1 MRSIVLR
8 SRNIPAHAGKLE
20 VVKLP
25 LANRRNIPAHAGK
38 TLLGGGTQP
47 PKSEHPR
54 ARGENEFI
62 VRHYHDGEGTSP
74 RTRGKPGVVDGAV
87 QNQRNIPAHAGKTR
101 KGGVR
106 VAATKEHPRARG
118 ENAVR
123 KAFLEL
129 HLGTSPR
136 TRGKPPICSR
146 VNGLVRNIPAHAG
159 KTAGLSFFSS
169 SSAEHPRARGE
180 NIEHARLG
188 DIG

>member
-74 RTRGKPGVVDGAV
+74 RTRGKLISSRVDIGLGKEHPRARGENRGWLMV
-87 QNQRNIPAHAGKTR
+87 PSKTRGTSPRTRGKPVRVACGLLRRRNIPAHAGKTSSMPVWVIS
-101 KGGVR
+101 VR
-106 VAATKEHPRARG
+106 EHPRARG
-118 ENAVR
+118 ENYPNLV
-123 KAFLEL
+123 KNKIDV
-129 HLGTSPR
+129 GTSPR
-136 TRGKPPICSR
+136 TRGKP
-146 VNGLVRNIPAHAG
+146 L
-159 KTAGLSFFSS
+159 
-169 SSAEHPRARGE
+169 
-180 NIEHARLG
+180 
-188 DIG
+188 

>member
-74 RTRGKPGVVDGAV
+74 RTRGKLISSRVDIGLGKEHPRARGENRGWLMV
-87 QNQRNIPAHAGKTR
+87 PSKTRGTSPRTRGKPVRVACGLLRRRNIPAHAGKTPLE
-101 KGGVR
+101 KLFWSCIW
-106 VAATKEHPRARG
+106 EHPRARG
-118 ENAVR
+118 ENRRFVV
-123 KAFLEL
+123 
-129 HLGTSPR
+129 G
-136 TRGKPPICSR
+136 
-146 VNGLVRNIPAHAG
+146 
-159 KTAGLSFFSS
+159 
-169 SSAEHPRARGE
+169 
-180 NIEHARLG
+180 
-188 DIG
+188 